1 MSKKIAVLKSKNEVV
16 IFKDGST
23 TISQRKL
30 AKILNI
36 NVNTLKAHIFNTHK
50 NANTSKGL
58 DEKTAFL
65 TATYFAYKSKVCTK
79 EAEAFVESL
88 GAGGMRAFNYNQAG
102 YKLQAAPKVPTA
114 LEAARETV
122 RALEQIEALETQVN
136 EDAILTAK
144 SDTYYPVSHVRK
156 LNKGIKIKIKELKIM
171 SDELGLPPKQ
181 LYGNYEAG
189 RVNTYH
195 VEVWLEIYPEIKL

>member
-1 MSKKIAVLKSKNEVV
+1 
-16 IFKDGST
+16 
-23 TISQRKL
+23 
-30 AKILNI
+30 
-36 NVNTLKAHIFNTHK
+36 
-50 NANTSKGL
+50 
-58 DEKTAFL
+58 
-65 TATYFAYKSKVCTK
+65 
-79 EAEAFVESL
+79 VESL